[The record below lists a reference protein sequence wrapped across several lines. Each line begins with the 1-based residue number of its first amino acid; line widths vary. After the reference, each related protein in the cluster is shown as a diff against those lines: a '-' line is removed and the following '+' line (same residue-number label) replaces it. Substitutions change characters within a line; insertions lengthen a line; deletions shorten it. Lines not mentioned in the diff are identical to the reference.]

1 MQINPRLRRADV
13 MLNSFSSCISNT
25 PEEFSR
31 APEMPVLEI
40 ISQPRMLSHQLESTI
55 PFEQLQCFADR
66 HCWRQLNK
74 QMHMVNSNMK
84 LVDFTIIFD
93 CNLADESFTIN
104 LQPKKLE
111 GIHSIFN
118 FPDKMESILS
128 EGMFKTFQ
136 IHFFA
141 PKTLARNKVHTKFVN
156 LFHEEGTNPL
166 YNQELNINKEDG
178 NSSLCL
184 KAEVS
189 LPWM

>member
-1 MQINPRLRRADV
+1 
-13 MLNSFSSCISNT
+13 
-25 PEEFSR
+25 
-31 APEMPVLEI
+31 MPVSNLPYEKLAI
-40 ISQPRMLSHQLESTI
+40 HP
-55 PFEQLQCFADR
+55 
-66 HCWRQLNK
+66 NK
-74 QMHMVNSNMK
+74 
-84 LVDFTIIFD
+84 L
-93 CNLADESFTIN
+93 
-104 LQPKKLE
+104 KLE
-111 GIHSIFN
+111 GVSCIFR

-128 EGMFKTFQ
+128 EAVFKTFQ

-166 YNQELNINKEDG
+166 YIQELNINKEDG